1 MANPIVVGVISL
13 VIAVIMVV
21 NVLVPIVKDGNTDGF
36 TSSELAIYSLITLA
50 SFIGLM
56 YSSFAVWGLA

>member
-13 VIAVIMVV
+13 VIAVVMVV
-21 NVLVPIVKDGNTDGF
+21 NVLVPIVKGGNTTGF
-36 TSSELAIYSLITLA
+36 TTAELAIYGLVTLA

-56 YSSFAVWGLA
+56 YSSFAIWGLA